1 MRLRNSFFFNV
12 AIVGTSVILA
22 AMLAIPGEAKQ
33 PDGASVKVVPQAT
46 FGLFL
51 DPHVEPVLIVE
62 LARNL
67 RGR

>member
-1 MRLRNSFFFNV
+1 MRLRNSFIFNV
-12 AIVGTSVILA
+12 AIVGASVALA

-33 PDGASVKVVPQAT
+33 PDASVRVVPQSS

-51 DPHVEPVLIVE
+51 DPHVEPVLIIK
-62 LARNL
+62 LARNI

>member
-1 MRLRNSFFFNV
+1 MRLRHSFFVNV
-12 AIVGTSVILA
+12 AIVGASVMLA

-33 PDGASVKVVPQAT
+33 PDAASVRVQPQAT

-51 DPHVEPVLIVE
+51 DPHVEPVLIIE